1 MADLEVS
8 LFEGL
13 PTRELGSDIFQQDPS
28 GDAARALDAKDAV
41 QPAQEEHHNTD
52 LGNAKRLV
60 KLFNGD
66 FKYSAELGWLAWDGK
81 RWKKNSEAE
90 VERVAHTLG
99 PLLYKEAAN
108 QKSEA
113 NRKEMAK
120 HAAYSESSKG
130 IKGMLSLVKARREV
144 EVEAQRLDAK
154 PYLFNV
160 QNGTI
165 NLKTDEFKKH
175 DKEDYITKISPVK
188 YVRHEKCKRWDEFQE
203 DITPDEDVRAYKQ
216 KVFAYTLMGN
226 PTERKFFVA
235 YGKGANG
242 KTTEHKLIEY
252 IAGDYGRTTDFDT
265 FTAKPTGGATP
276 ELAALKGARFVA
288 AGEAEVNARFSSA
301 LLKKL
306 TGQDTIQARALY
318 KDPFEY
324 QPQFVI
330 WMATN
335 SLPVVN
341 DNSDGFW
348 DRCTPIEYRVQ
359 IDENK
364 KDPDLLAKLK
374 TEASGILNWLI
385 KGGKAYA
392 KGRLKPIPK
401 AINDTTKQYRDDQ
414 DTLGAFVGE
423 CFEENKDSYVT
434 KKDVRAAYVDYC
446 ERVGERPW
454 NNKALIAGLRA
465 NGWEEGKRVG
475 IRHWVGYALKPE
487 TKTNLDRKETYGF

>member
-1 MADLEVS
+1 MASLEVA

-13 PTRELGSDIFQQDPS
+13 PTRELGSDIFEQDPS
-28 GDAARALDAKDAV
+28 GDAARALDAENVAE
-41 QPAQEEHHNTD
+41 PAQEEHHNTD

-130 IKGMLSLVKARREV
+130 IKGMLSLVKARPEV
-144 EVEAQRLDAK
+144 SIDVKQLDSS
-154 PYLFNV
+154 PHWFNV
-160 QNGTI
+160 QNGTV
-165 NLKTDEFKKH
+165 NLLTGEFKKH
-175 DKEDYITKISPVK
+175 DREDYITKISPVT
-188 YVRHEKCKRWDEFQE
+188 YDPDATCPHWDKFQN
-203 DITPDEDVRAYKQ
+203 DITPDEDVRLYKQ
-216 KVFAYTLMGN
+216 KVFAYMLLGD
-226 PTERKFFVA
+226 PVERKFFVA
-235 YGKGANG
+235 VGKGANG

-265 FTAKPTGGATP
+265 FTTKPTGGATP
-276 ELAALKGARFVA
+276 ELAALQGARFVA
-288 AGEAEVNARFSSA
+288 AGEAEPGARFSSS

-318 KDPFEY
+318 KAPFEY

-335 SLPVVN
+335 HLPVVN
-341 DNSDGFW
+341 DNSEGFW
-348 DRCTPIEYRVQ
+348 DRCTPIEYTVR
-359 IDENK
+359 IE
-364 KDPDLLAKLK
+364 PDKRNVHLIEKLRQ
-374 TEASGILNWLI
+374 EASGILNYLVE
-385 KGGKAYA
+385 GGRAYA
-392 KGRLKPIPK
+392 ETALSPIPK
-401 AINDTTKQYRDDQ
+401 AISDKTKTYREDEDT
-414 DTLGAFVGE
+414 VGQFIE
-423 CFEENKDSYVT
+423 ACFDKTADGYVT
-434 KKDVRAAYVDYC
+434 RKQARKAYVDYC
-446 ERVGERPW
+446 EANGERAW
-454 NNKALIAGLRA
+454 SQNALNTGLRT
-465 NGWEEGKRVG
+465 NGFEDSKRTGERVWLG
-475 IRHWVGYALKPE
+475 WTLKPE
-487 TKTNLDRKETYGF
+487 VSDKLLRKEQYGY